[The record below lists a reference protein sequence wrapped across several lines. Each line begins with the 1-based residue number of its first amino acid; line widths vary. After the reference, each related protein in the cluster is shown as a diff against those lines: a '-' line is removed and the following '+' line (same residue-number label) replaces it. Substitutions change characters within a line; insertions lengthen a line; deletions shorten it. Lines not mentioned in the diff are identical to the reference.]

1 MAVQIVRGPVER
13 AIYVREGEGARLNG
27 LAIVI
32 IIRAMPKGR
41 KGVSGWMRRDVGGFL
56 RARIQVQFRV
66 LLIRFEVAEKS
77 CSNFELI
84 IMRCNGSNEE
94 GRGRWSQFQAAPGQ
108 G

>member
-41 KGVSGWMRRDVGGFL
+41 KGVSGWMRCDVGGFL

-94 GRGRWSQFQAAPGQ
+94 GRGRWSQYQAAPGQ

>member
-13 AIYVREGEGARLNG
+13 AIYVREGEGVRLNG

-32 IIRAMPKGR
+32 IIRATPKGR

-66 LLIRFEVAEKS
+66 LLIRFEAVEKS

-94 GRGRWSQFQAAPGQ
+94 GRGR
-108 G
+108 

>member
-94 GRGRWSQFQAAPGQ
+94 GRGR
-108 G
+108 

>member
-41 KGVSGWMRRDVGGFL
+41 KGVSGWMRCDVGGFL

-94 GRGRWSQFQAAPGQ
+94 GHGR
-108 G
+108 